1 MRFDNG
7 AFATPPVVKNLIII
21 NALFFLAEEILPNGL
36 GNVLVERLGL
46 YSWQSPNFHL
56 YQLVTHM
63 FLHGSLTHL
72 FMNMFAL
79 WMFGRT
85 LEYTLGSKRF
95 LTYYMVTGIGAG
107 LLQMAVGWIEIARL
121 QAIAQEMGGLTP
133 YMQSVIMQRA
143 NVLTIGASGAVFG
156 VLLAFGMMYPN
167 SIIMLLIPPI
177 PIKAK
182 YFVIGYG
189 VIELLLGVVGSQS
202 GIAHFAHVGGMIF
215 GFFLLYYW
223 KKRGKIYY

>member
-72 FMNMFAL
+72 FICSPCGCSDVPWNIR
-79 WMFGRT
+79 W
-85 LEYTLGSKRF
+85 
-95 LTYYMVTGIGAG
+95 
-107 LLQMAVGWIEIARL
+107 AV
-121 QAIAQEMGGLTP
+121 
-133 YMQSVIMQRA
+133 
-143 NVLTIGASGAVFG
+143 
-156 VLLAFGMMYPN
+156 
-167 SIIMLLIPPI
+167 
-177 PIKAK
+177 K
-182 YFVIGYG
+182 
-189 VIELLLGVVGSQS
+189 
-202 GIAHFAHVGGMIF
+202 
-215 GFFLLYYW
+215 GF
-223 KKRGKIYY
+223 